1 MREVESR
8 IEIMDDNGELKSKE
22 EFMSELEKLYDEV
35 SEQVNGN
42 SKEGTILDTLTN
54 PENLIDVESSLE
66 TYEFLDRTIF
76 ITDEIDQAHAN
87 SVFEIIKFWNDVD
100 EMEEIPVE
108 QRQPI
113 RIYINTPGGDLEATF
128 TIISSIKISKTP
140 VYTITTGTGYSGGFF
155 IGICGHKKFGLPY
168 SSYLFHEGSSMDGGD
183 AHKFIQKAE
192 FYKVQLNRLK
202 EIVIS
207 NTKISNKMYEKIK
220 KDDWFVDAEEAL
232 KYGVI
237 DKIITDINDINEE

>member
-35 SEQVNGN
+35 SEKVNGN
-42 SKEGTILDTLTN
+42 SKEGTILDMLTN
-54 PENLIDVESSLE
+54 PENLIDVESSIE

-76 ITDEIDQAHAN
+76 ITDEIDQVRAN
-87 SVFEIIKFWNDVD
+87 SIFELIKFWNEVD

-108 QRQPI
+108 QRHPI
-113 RIYINTPGGDLEATF
+113 KIYINTPGGDLEATF